1 MLLGH
6 EPLLF
11 ETFSL
16 EPLCVVVL
24 SLEPCAVPADSLPFQ
39 PLGLEPPLL
48 LDSLTLDALSFGTL
62 LL

>member
-1 MLLGH
+1 MLGH

-16 EPLCVVVL
+16 EPLYLDAL
-24 SLEPCAVPADSLPFQ
+24 SLEPLAVAADSLPFK

-48 LDSLTLDALSFGTL
+48 LDSLALDALPFGTPL
-62 LL
+62 S